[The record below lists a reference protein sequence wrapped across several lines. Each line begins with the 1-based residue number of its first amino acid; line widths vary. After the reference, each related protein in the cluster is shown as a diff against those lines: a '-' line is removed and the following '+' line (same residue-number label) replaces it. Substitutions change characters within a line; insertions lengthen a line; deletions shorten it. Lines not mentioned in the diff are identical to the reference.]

1 MTFRT
6 RKTYT
11 VVENAGYEG
20 ECDGPHFT
28 TFAAAAQWV
37 NRKYSG
43 AEMVALHVAI
53 ACCTSPSPA
62 TVTRAGRTKSN
73 RKTSRAEVSGFS
85 LQYISSLERGD
96 AIQRSLPYTSYPW
109 PLASMTSI

>member
-1 MTFRT
+1 MYESRPLVAIFTAEAITPRKSGGRDDLRT

-53 ACCTSPSPA
+53 ACDSDKGQDD
-62 TVTRAGRTKSN
+62 V
-73 RKTSRAEVSGFS
+73 
-85 LQYISSLERGD
+85 
-96 AIQRSLPYTSYPW
+96 RSLIVKRRAPKFR
-109 PLASMTSI
+109 ASACNISAA

>member
-1 MTFRT
+1 VDEMTFRT

-53 ACCTSPSPA
+53 ARDDA
-62 TVTRAGRTKSN
+62 NGRSY
-73 RKTSRAEVSGFS
+73 EV
-85 LQYISSLERGD
+85 
-96 AIQRSLPYTSYPW
+96 
-109 PLASMTSI
+109 

>member
-1 MTFRT
+1 VDEMTFRT

-53 ACCTSPSPA
+53 ACDSDK
-62 TVTRAGRTKSN
+62 GRTY
-73 RKTSRAEVSGFS
+73 EV
-85 LQYISSLERGD
+85 
-96 AIQRSLPYTSYPW
+96 
-109 PLASMTSI
+109 

>member
-43 AEMVALHVAI
+43 AEMVA
-53 ACCTSPSPA
+53 SPSPA